1 MQDKK
6 MPGKVGESDLIY
18 RDVQGGCVVHALA
31 LVGAGLK
38 HRVDTEPRIGVR
50 TTYGEELELGRT
62 YDYLGLLG
70 MLDT

>member
-1 MQDKK
+1 MQDEK

-18 RDVQGGCVVHALA
+18 RDVQGGCMVHALA

-38 HRVDTEPRIGVR
+38 PRIGVR
-50 TTYGEELELGRT
+50 TTHGEELELGRT